1 MECTFGGACA
11 NHRNVVRHASH
22 NPGPAAHDPCAPSS
36 WKDNRHVSCIGG
48 ETPWVQVSAVVLWFG
63 PTPERAA
70 NEHGAVVELFERERA
85 ALHTEHRLDEGFQTI
100 RDYQHQ
106 GLGLQ

>member
-1 MECTFGGACA
+1 MRPTI
-11 NHRNVVRHASH
+11 
-22 NPGPAAHDPCAPSS
+22 PAQQRMIRALR
-36 WKDNRHVSCIGG
+36 KDKCRVSCIGG
-48 ETPWVQVSAVVLWFG
+48 ETSWAQVSAVVLWFG

-85 ALHTEHRLDEGFQTI
+85 ALHTHHRLDEGFRTI

-106 GLGLQ
+106 GLGL